1 MNNDSSDTASVALL
15 AWEIENNEKI
25 VKHLADNPEMLAL
38 VRAADAMCDGQMSQK
53 IAQADAIIC
62 RRAIDGVVK

>member
-38 VRAADAMCDGQMSQK
+38 VRAADAMCDGQMAQK
-53 IAQADAIIC
+53 IAAADAIIC
-62 RRAIDGVVK
+62 RRAVDGVVK